1 MVRRVYGEGND
12 HYVSLKLSKDLHT
25 KLVELSAELGVTKS
39 EVVRRAV
46 VKYRPTQTEREAATR
61 E

>member
-1 MVRRVYGEGND
+1 MSDVKD
-12 HYVSLKLSKDLHT
+12 ITISLKLDKVLHT

-46 VKYRPTQTEREAATR
+46 IKYRPTKKEREAATN